1 MNHRVANLHARGE
14 GIQHETPH
22 LALKNRNQVRK
33 LAEVLLSSVNCR
45 GQVSFEP
52 AGNREH
58 CFVTRFADEQR
69 GRSEYLFFQVRFLQ
83 ECGGVR
89 FEQH

>member
-1 MNHRVANLHARGE
+1 
-14 GIQHETPH
+14 
-22 LALKNRNQVRK
+22 
-33 LAEVLLSSVNCR
+33 VNCR
-45 GQVSFEP
+45 GQVSFET

-89 FEQH
+89 LEQH